1 MQQDKLYI
9 DLGMSE
15 NQYSKEI
22 IEGQQVYT
30 PSFLR
35 FYDLIVLHII
45 STWFWRCPP
54 QNMIDLYDKNVSG
67 NHLDIGVGT
76 GYLLQKT
83 KFPVEKPTISVMDLN
98 PNTLIK
104 SRRRLSNIAGQFK
117 AYRANILE
125 PIHITEK
132 FDSIGLSFLF
142 HCVPGPIRK
151 KASTAFKNLLEI
163 RKPEGVIFGSTG
175 LYDLGQTH
183 FLSRIGMKRLNR
195 NGVFHNTEDTL
206 PDLEA
211 ALKENFKEYELYVIG
226 AIAFFCGEKKPN
238 KKYSKN

>member
-54 QNMIDLYDKNVSG
+54 QNMIDLYNKNVSG

-76 GYLLQKT
+76 GYLLQKA
-83 KFPVEKPTISVMDLN
+83 KFPIEKPTISVMDLN

-125 PIHITEK
+125 PIHITEN
-132 FDSIGLSFLF
+132 SIQS
-142 HCVPGPIRK
+142 
-151 KASTAFKNLLEI
+151 
-163 RKPEGVIFGSTG
+163 
-175 LYDLGQTH
+175 D
-183 FLSRIGMKRLNR
+183 
-195 NGVFHNTEDTL
+195 
-206 PDLEA
+206 
-211 ALKENFKEYELYVIG
+211 
-226 AIAFFCGEKKPN
+226 
-238 KKYSKN
+238 